1 VTFHSRRHTAASLML
16 AQGVHPWVAMEM
28 LGHSTMAMTV
38 NV

>member
-1 VTFHSRRHTAASLML
+1 VTFHSLRHTAASLML
-16 AQGVHPWVAMEM
+16 AQGVRPRVAMEM